1 MLKERIPFIL
11 LRFIIFSYTHQQCSV
26 MWQNSRS
33 SDFIISNGVRQG
45 AIASPTFFNL
55 YINEIFSV
63 LEDSNL
69 GCWIGDLYYGALGY
83 ADDLALL
90 APSWGTLQNIVSLC
104 ETFFTHLGIKVS
116 TNPNPDKSKTLCISF
131 GCKYKPEPLVL
142 YGNSLP
148 FVSHHKHLGHI
159 VHTDGT
165 PKHDMLKRLQ
175 ELVGKFHGL
184 RQLVGRQDPVVLLTL
199 VNIYLCSLYGSSLW
213 DLSDYLAE
221 EQTLIGTL

>member
-1 MLKERIPFIL
+1 MKPSPLQFGFQSGQSTTMATWTLSETISYFNNHGSPVYLCLLDLTKAFDHIKFSSLFIMLKERIPFIL

-33 SDFIISNGVRQG
+33 ADFIISNGVRQG

-90 APSWGTLQNIVSLC
+90 APSRGTLQKMVSLC
-104 ETFFTHLGIKVS
+104 ESFFTNLGIKVS

-131 GCKYKPEPLVL
+131 GCKHEPQPLVL
-142 YGNSLP
+142 YGNSLL
-148 FVSHHKHLGHI
+148 FVSHHKHL
-159 VHTDGT
+159 VT
-165 PKHDMLKRLQ
+165 
-175 ELVGKFHGL
+175 
-184 RQLVGRQDPVVLLTL
+184 
-199 VNIYLCSLYGSSLW
+199 
-213 DLSDYLAE
+213 
-221 EQTLIGTL
+221 